1 MAGLDHFRVV
11 VESGRTERTGVV
23 VRLPGALVVARVD
36 QPETAEITTRLL
48 GLCAEVAAEVG
59 TSEATMGRRL
69 VRRVAGVLADADP
82 ERVPDFSLLT
92 TVNDR
97 VAALVHGAMD
107 VVVSGPSGLTL
118 SGVDSATWV
127 DRLLPADCQR
137 IDVAPTGLVDTRA
150 GDAGGL
156 DFPLDLRLGTVAGVG
171 VSLLLSDAPAIPI
184 SKSSADRMLAAFDP
198 SQDPKTGAAPVPASG
213 ARVPDPSLTTPP
225 ALAPLLSQEEEAHRR
240 RAAAEPTQ
248 AADLDELDE
257 LDPDPATELAGRDL
271 YGEALGRSGHD
282 PSPNGQLG
290 TDHGAAGY
298 GHGAAAGPGG
308 PGAAGPVYGHDAG
321 GAAYGHDGGAP
332 GYRHDG
338 GGQGFGHD
346 AGGPGFGPG
355 PGGSGYGPGGG
366 AMGQQE
372 PLTDDLTD
380 DEHDALTQLPGQT
393 FTVSDLIE
401 DDEAATMLPNSSK
414 PQVEGVLC
422 PNGHFNHPQSPYC
435 VECGQS
441 LAQQAGHTVWGP
453 RPPIGILVFDDGMT
467 LPVDMDLVI
476 GRQPDRD
483 DAVRAGTARAL
494 PVEDGES
501 AISRVHAIITLTGW
515 DAVITDQGSAN
526 GTYIAPPEATV
537 WTPLNPHQ
545 EAPLTPGT
553 RVQVGKRT
561 FVFNSNLHP

>member
-11 VESGRTERTGVV
+11 VESGRTDRTGVV

-36 QPETAEITTRLL
+36 QPETAEITSRLL

-82 ERVPDFSLLT
+82 DRVPDFSLLT

-127 DRLLPADCQR
+127 DRLLPADCTR
-137 IDVAPTGLVDTRA
+137 IDVAPTGLVNSD
-150 GDAGGL
+150 GVEGGVSGL
-156 DFPLDLRLGTVAGVG
+156 GFPLDLRLGTVAGVG
-171 VSLLLSDAPAIPI
+171 VSLVASTAPAIPI

-198 SQDPKTGAAPVPASG
+198 SREPRTGSAPIPTSG
-213 ARVPDPSLTTPP
+213 ARVPDSLSTTPP

-257 LDPDPATELAGRDL
+257 DPVTELAGRDR
-271 YGEALGRSGHD
+271 YGEALGH
-282 PSPNGQLG
+282 
-290 TDHGAAGY
+290 AG
-298 GHGAAAGPGG
+298 
-308 PGAAGPVYGHDAG
+308 VE
-321 GAAYGHDGGAP
+321 
-332 GYRHDG
+332 
-338 GGQGFGHD
+338 
-346 AGGPGFGPG
+346 
-355 PGGSGYGPGGG
+355 SGPGGG
-366 AMGQQE
+366 QAGIDHAAPTPGYGGGGYGHSSGSGLGPADGPGGMGPGGMPEE

-401 DDEAATMLPNSSK
+401 DDEAPTMLPNSSQ

-422 PNGHFNHPQSPYC
+422 TNGHFNHPQAPYC
-435 VECGQS
+435 AECGQS
-441 LAQQAGHTVWGP
+441 LAQQANRTVWGP

-467 LPVDMDLVI
+467 LTVDMDLVI

-545 EAPLTPGT
+545 AAPLVPGT

-561 FVFNSNLHP
+561 FVFNSHLHG